1 MTQRAPYGL
10 VTYLRSGVPRTGLLI
25 DDGVTDLADVTDQPS
40 YADMMSLLR
49 RWREARERIEATA
62 SRGGSLDAIPIGK
75 VQLLAPLPL
84 PRTIYCAGANY
95 ADHVAE
101 MARVANIEV
110 PPNPRLN
117 GGHPWHFI
125 KSSNT
130 VTGPGHDIVL
140 PPASSK
146 VDWEA
151 ELAVVIGVQAKDVAA
166 ESALEVIAG
175 YAIGNDLSARDLSRR
190 NEYPATSPFRYDWVS
205 HKNFDGACPLGP
217 MLVPAWLI
225 ADPQDLAIELTIN
238 GAVKQSSNTSEM
250 IFSIAEQISFLSKR
264 MTLWPGDV
272 ILSGCP
278 AGVGS
283 ARGEF
288 LKGGDVVT
296 ITIHG
301 IGALT
306 NRMR

>member
-1 MTQRAPYGL
+1 MQRAPYGL
-10 VTYLRSGVPRTGLLI
+10 VTYLRSGVPRTGLLV

-40 YADMMSLLR
+40 YADMMLLLR
-49 RWREARERIEATA
+49 EWREARERIETAA

-110 PPNPRLN
+110 PPNPRLS

-130 VTGPGHDIVL
+130 VTGPGHNIVL

-151 ELAVVIGVQAKDVAA
+151 ELAVVIGVQAKDVAV

-175 YAIGNDLSARDLSRR
+175 YTIGNDLSARDLSRR
-190 NEYPATSPFRYDWVS
+190 NEYPLASPFRYDWVS

-264 MTLWPGDV
+264 ITLWPGDV

-288 LKGGDVVT
+288 LKGGDIVT
-296 ITIHG
+296 ITIRG
-301 IGALT
+301 MGALT

>member
-1 MTQRAPYGL
+1 MQRAPYGL
-10 VTYLRSGVPRTGLLI
+10 ITYLRSGVPRTGLLI
-25 DDGVTDLADVTDQPS
+25 DDGVIDLADITDQPS
-40 YADMMSLLR
+40 YADMMLLLHG
-49 RWREARERIEATA
+49 WREARERIETAA
-62 SRGGSLDAIPIGK
+62 SRDGNLDAIPIRN

-101 MARVANIEV
+101 MARVANMEV

-125 KSSNT
+125 KSSNA
-130 VTGPGHDIVL
+130 VTGPGQNVVL

-151 ELAVVIGVQAKDVAA
+151 ELAVVIGVQAKDVAV
-166 ESALEVIAG
+166 ESALGVIAG
-175 YAIGNDLSARDLSRR
+175 YTIGNDLSARDLSRR
-190 NEYPATSPFRYDWVS
+190 NEYPATSPFRYDWIS

-217 MLVPAWLI
+217 MLVPSWLI
-225 ADPQDLAIELTIN
+225 ADPQDLAIELSVN
-238 GAVKQSSNTSEM
+238 GAVKQCSNTREM

-264 MTLWPGDV
+264 ITLWPGDV

-288 LKGGDVVT
+288 LESGDVVT
-296 ITIHG
+296 ITIDG
-301 IGALT
+301 MGALT

>member
-1 MTQRAPYGL
+1 MQRAPYGL

-25 DDGVTDLADVTDQPS
+25 DDGVTDLADVTNQPS
-40 YADMMSLLR
+40 YADMMLLLR
-49 RWREARERIEATA
+49 GWREARERIETA
-62 SRGGSLDAIPIGK
+62 ANRGGSLDAIPIGK

-110 PPNPRLN
+110 PPNPRLS

-130 VTGPGHDIVL
+130 VTGPGHNIVL

-151 ELAVVIGVQAKDVAA
+151 ELAVMIGVQAKDVAV

-175 YAIGNDLSARDLSRR
+175 YTIGNDLSARDLSRR
-190 NEYPATSPFRYDWVS
+190 NEYPLTSPFRYDWVS

-264 MTLWPGDV
+264 ITLWPGDV

-288 LKGGDVVT
+288 LKGGDIVT
-296 ITIHG
+296 ITIRG
-301 IGALT
+301 MGALT
-306 NRMR
+306 NRMC